1 MSLIH
6 SINAKILT
14 LAIFLTKCYIDC
26 VTQGKNEPYGSS
38 PYFPLSEV
46 RFFFCQILANTY
58 EYTEILVQHILD
70 YVILANKKGALG
82 SF

>member
-1 MSLIH
+1 MSPM
-6 SINAKILT
+6 AQVRTFRYRK
-14 LAIFLTKCYIDC
+14 
-26 VTQGKNEPYGSS
+26 YG
-38 PYFPLSEV
+38 
-46 RFFFCQILANTY
+46 FFCQILANTY